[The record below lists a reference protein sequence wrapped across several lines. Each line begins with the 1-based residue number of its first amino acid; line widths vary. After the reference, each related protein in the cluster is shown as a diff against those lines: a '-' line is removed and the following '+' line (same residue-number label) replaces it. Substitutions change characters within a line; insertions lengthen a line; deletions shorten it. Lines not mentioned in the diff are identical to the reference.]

1 VTVVSQRTNVSVP
14 ASPPAH
20 FYPNS
25 NGDPIPAGGVRW
37 RVTVDSASYAAG
49 STADFT
55 VQYQYNGVWQDDLGV
70 SGFTLGS
77 RTDKFGNVV
86 TTNNLGSKIGVTAN
100 PYPDRGRIRID
111 VMPAGTADSITLEIF

>member
-1 VTVVSQRTNVSVP
+1 VTVVSQRTNVNVP
-14 ASPPAH
+14 VSPPVH

-55 VQYQYNGVWQDDLGV
+55 VQYQYNGVWQDDAGV
-70 SGFTLGS
+70 GGFTLGS
-77 RTDKFGNVV
+77 RTDKLGNTV
-86 TTNNLGSKIGVTAN
+86 TTNTLSSQIGVTAT
-100 PYPDRGRIRID
+100 PYPDRGRIQID
-111 VMPAGTADSITLEIF
+111 SMPAGTVDSITLEIF